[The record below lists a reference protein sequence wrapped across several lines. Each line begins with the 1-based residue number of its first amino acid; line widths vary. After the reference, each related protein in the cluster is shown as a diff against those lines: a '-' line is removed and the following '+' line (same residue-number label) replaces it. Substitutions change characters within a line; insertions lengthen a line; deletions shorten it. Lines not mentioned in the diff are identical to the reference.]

1 MTAPADPSAG
11 TVCRWWQSGLRR
23 IVELAP
29 CALFAAVVA
38 SCGALVATADAGP
51 LELIGSLVALTTS
64 GGLLVLWVLTEDRRS
79 RSNTNGTAL
88 VPLPAAYDWSDLDL
102 NIPLTTAS
110 ATRAF
115 ELLEVARQLPT
126 SPLGETE
133 ALLDDGSVS
142 PENLASGS

>member
-1 MTAPADPSAG
+1 MTAPADPSPV
-11 TVCRWWQSGLRR
+11 TVCRWWRSGLRR

-51 LELIGSLVALTTS
+51 LRLIGSLMALTTS

-88 VPLPAAYDWSDLDL
+88 VPLPAAYDWSEFERRFWAYVRS
-102 NIPLTTAS
+102 TTDQ
-110 ATRAF
+110 T
-115 ELLEVARQLPT
+115 
-126 SPLGETE
+126 
-133 ALLDDGSVS
+133 
-142 PENLASGS
+142 